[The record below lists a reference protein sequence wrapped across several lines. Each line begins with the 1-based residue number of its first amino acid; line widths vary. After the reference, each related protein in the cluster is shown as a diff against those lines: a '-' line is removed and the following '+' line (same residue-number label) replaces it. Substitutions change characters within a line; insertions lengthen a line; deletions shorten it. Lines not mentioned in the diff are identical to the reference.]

1 MSSWDEATAIQI
13 IDSHT
18 YSSNFPDDW
27 CIGKVPHGGFVTGC
41 FLRVVATHFQTTLS
55 KQNQPH
61 TITLHLEFLRRTQEG
76 PATFVVKDVKLGRQT
91 SVVHVTM
98 SQEGREEVVGYITNS
113 NFQTEEGVSF
123 RTGYSL
129 HPPALPVDFSKL
141 KDDKD
146 EHWARESQMPFADF
160 RKASQKVKLF
170 LPRKGQ
176 AMRSLADEWLC
187 FANGEKFT
195 NTSLGYIADMFPQ
208 VVEGYR
214 DGDDP
219 FDMRPSKNKKKMG
232 RNWYPTLLLN
242 LDVKKPLP
250 EEGVEFLFVRV
261 RSKQIKN
268 GRFDLEVIV
277 MDAEGDIIALS
288 NHINLVLDSTRN
300 LAKRRK
306 PGDED
311 GSKL

>member
-1 MSSWDEATAIQI
+1 MIGALVKVGILGCLLLSSWLTL
-13 IDSHT
+13 
-18 YSSNFPDDW
+18 
-27 CIGKVPHGGFVTGC
+27 CIVPHGGFITGC

-146 EHWARESQMPFADF
+146 EHWAPESQIRQMRLADF

-187 FANGEKFT
+187 FVNGEKFT

-268 GRFDLEVIV
+268 GRFDLEVII

-288 NHINLVLDSTRN
+288 NHINFVLDFTRN
-300 LAKRRK
+300 LAKRRNS
-306 PGDED
+306 GDED

>member
-18 YSSNFPDDW
+18 YSANFPDDW

-41 FLRVVATHFQTTLS
+41 FLRVVAIHFQTTLS
-55 KQNQPH
+55 QQNQPH

-76 PATFVVKDVKLGRQT
+76 PAVFVVKDVKLGRQT

-98 SQEGREEVVGYITNS
+98 SQDGREEVVGYITNS
-113 NFQTEEGVSF
+113 NFHTEEGVSF

-129 HPPALPVDFSKL
+129 HPPALPIDFSKL
-141 KDDKD
+141 QDGKD
-146 EHWARESQMPFADF
+146 EHWAEELHMPFTGF
-160 RKASQKVKLF
+160 RKASNKVRWF

-176 AMRSLADEWLC
+176 LMRSLADEWLC

-195 NTSLGYIADMFPQ
+195 NTSLGYVADMFPQ
-208 VVEGYR
+208 IVEGYR

-219 FDMRPSKNKKKMG
+219 FDMRPSANTKRMG

-268 GRFDLEVIV
+268 GRLDLEVIV
-277 MDAEGDIIALS
+277 MDIEGEIVALS
-288 NHINLVLDSTRN
+288 NHVNLVLDSTRN
-300 LAKRRK
+300 LAARRK
-306 PGDED
+306 QD
-311 GSKL
+311 GEE

>member
-146 EHWARESQMPFADF
+146 EHWAQESQTPMADF

-187 FANGEKFT
+187 FVSGEKFT

-208 VVEGYR
+208 VVEGYQ

-288 NHINLVLDSTRN
+288 NHVNLVLDSTRN

-306 PGDED
+306 SGDED